1 MDGPLLKAT
10 PTGSGAQ
17 VPVPSDPVT
26 TRVAVAGGS
35 GCGPFLPVTETSW
48 ASHCSLL
55 NSASTGPGTLVPG
68 LHLPLFTGL
77 HVAAHAQWGT
87 NAGQELAVKWPQAAV
102 VQAVHT
108 LNLSDLEAPAAVSG
122 ALAPVPHSPAGTGT
136 EVAPL
141 SGVGLL
147 DSGTVRVPAGAA
159 FHASPV
165 GPQPTA
171 GGALRRG
178 GGQRGQRL
186 RVSFSDMPH
195 HILQSEEF
203 CLGGSPRCRTF
214 DKNTSAGGLP

>member
-1 MDGPLLKAT
+1 MSPWETMWHTGQAIHGTNLRFYSSLSGKAKDRQVKTCGLLRTLCVFKDCCATSRGPVGMPRICSSKSYQRKGQHGGDMHLGCPFQNTA
-10 PTGSGAQ
+10 G
-17 VPVPSDPVT
+17 PVT
-26 TRVAVAGGS
+26 
-35 GCGPFLPVTETSW
+35 
-48 ASHCSLL
+48 H
-55 NSASTGPGTLVPG
+55 
-68 LHLPLFTGL
+68 
-77 HVAAHAQWGT
+77 
-87 NAGQELAVKWPQAAV
+87 
-102 VQAVHT
+102 
-108 LNLSDLEAPAAVSG
+108 
-122 ALAPVPHSPAGTGT
+122 LAPVPHSPAGTGT